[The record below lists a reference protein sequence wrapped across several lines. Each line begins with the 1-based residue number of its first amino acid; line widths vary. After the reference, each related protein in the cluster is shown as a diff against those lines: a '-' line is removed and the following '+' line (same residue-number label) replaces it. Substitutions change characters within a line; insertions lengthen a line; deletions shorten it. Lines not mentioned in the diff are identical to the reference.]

1 MSLLAYMMELGRKAR
16 EAFLEMSMLSG
27 NDRNRILL
35 AMADALDAGGEY
47 VLGENKLDVDAAS
60 EKGLSEAMIDRLTL
74 NDLRLKHISEGVRAI
89 AQLPDPVGRELQQ
102 WSRPNGLVFR
112 KVSVPIG
119 VIGIIYESRPNV
131 TVDAAALCLKSSNA
145 VILRGGSESIRTNTI
160 LSDILTKAGRDN
172 GMPESAIQ
180 YINTTDRDAVKL
192 LVQMDEYVHMIIP
205 RGGEALIRAVADNA
219 RVPVLK
225 HYKGICHIYVDAS
238 ADMQQAADII
248 FNAKC
253 QRPGVCNAVETVL
266 IHTDIAEVF
275 LPMLSDRLESAGVE
289 LRLDDRASTILP
301 GRKPATAS
309 DWDTEYLDLILS
321 IAVVSDTVEAIVHIN
336 NHGSGHS
343 DAILTSDTQ
352 SADLFQ
358 LRVDSATVYVNA
370 STRFTDGF
378 EFGFGAEIGISTD
391 RLHAR
396 GPAGLE
402 ALTTYKYLIN
412 GDGQIRS

>member
-1 MSLLAYMMELGRKAR
+1 MSLQAYMLEMGRKAKA
-16 EAFLEMSMLSG
+16 AFLEMSMLDG
-27 NDRNRILL
+27 NDRNRILR

-47 VLGENKLDVDAAS
+47 VLGENKLDVDAAR
-60 EKGLSEAMIDRLTL
+60 EKGLSDAMLDRLML
-74 NDLRLKHISEGVRAI
+74 NDLRLKHISGGVRAI
-89 AQLPDPVGRELQQ
+89 AQLPDPVGRELQR
-102 WSRPNGLVFR
+102 WSRPNGLRFR

-119 VIGIIYESRPNV
+119 VIGIVYESRPNV

-160 LSDILTKAGRDN
+160 LSDILTKAGREY

-180 YINTTDRDAVKL
+180 YINTTDREAVKM

-205 RGGEALIRAVADNA
+205 RGGEALIRAVAENA

-238 ADMQQAADII
+238 ADLQQAVDII
-248 FNAKC
+248 YNAKC

-266 IHTDIAEVF
+266 IHADIAQNL
-275 LPMLSDRLESAGVE
+275 LPMLSERLESAGVE
-289 LRLDDRASTILP
+289 LRLDDAALTHLP
-301 GRKPATAS
+301 GRKHANAL

-321 IAVVSDTVEAIVHIN
+321 MAIVSDTNEAITHIN
-336 NHGSGHS
+336 THSSGHS
-343 DAILTSDTQ
+343 EAILTNDDH
-352 SADLFQ
+352 SAELFQ

-412 GDGQIRS
+412 GDGQIRE

>member
-1 MSLLAYMMELGRKAR
+1 MSLQAYMMELGRKAK
-16 EAFLEMSMLSG
+16 EAFLEMSILSG
-27 NDRNRILL
+27 NDRNRILR

-47 VLGENKLDVDAAS
+47 VLGENKLDVDAGR

-102 WSRPNGLVFR
+102 WSRPNGLRFR

-160 LSDILTKAGRDN
+160 LSDIITKAGRDN

-180 YINTTDRDAVKL
+180 YINTTDREAVKL

-205 RGGEALIRAVADNA
+205 RGGEALIRAVAENA

-238 ADMQQAADII
+238 ADLQQAADII

-266 IHTDIAEVF
+266 IHEDIAEKF
-275 LPMLSDRLESAGVE
+275 LPLLSNRLESADVE
-289 LRLDDRASTILP
+289 LRLDDSASTFLP
-301 GRKPATAS
+301 GRKMAAAS

-321 IAVVSDTVEAIVHIN
+321 IALVSDTIAAIAHIN
-336 NHGSGHS
+336 KHGSGHS
-343 DAILTSDTQ
+343 DAILTSDSQ
-352 SADLFQ
+352 AADLFQ